1 MEKGA
6 PLSRLPFIVII
17 WNTRQKMYFFL
28 DPDPSHRD
36 TSRCLCVQSIDNKNQ
51 KKLSALNKA
60 RALNDLDQDIKHEF
74 LSRISKCKHIKILE
88 HSYMTLYFKVTVIAW
103 VVVVVDLYLSQQ
115 HFWTILWFV
124 SAKIFPMKCFC
135 NQWYHVPKMLS
146 IILAI
151 SSCATETA
159 SKQHFVLVIEEKTM
173 LYLTNLVT

>member
-1 MEKGA
+1 MRLTQLILTLWIRMEKGA
-6 PLSRLPFIVII
+6 PLRRLPFIVII
-17 WNTRQKMYFFL
+17 WDTRQTIYFFL

-60 RALNDLDQDIKHEF
+60 RALNGLDQDIKHEF

-115 HFWTILWFV
+115 HFWTILVGLFQQRFSWWTLRNAF
-124 SAKIFPMKCFC
+124 ATNDIMFPKC
-135 NQWYHVPKMLS
+135 
-146 IILAI
+146 
-151 SSCATETA
+151 
-159 SKQHFVLVIEEKTM
+159 
-173 LYLTNLVT
+173 